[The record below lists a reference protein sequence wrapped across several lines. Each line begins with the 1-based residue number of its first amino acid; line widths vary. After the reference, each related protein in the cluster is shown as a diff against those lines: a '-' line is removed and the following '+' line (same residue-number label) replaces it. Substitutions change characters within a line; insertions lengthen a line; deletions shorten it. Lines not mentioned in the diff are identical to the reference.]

1 VTGRNIRDS
10 LSGVGMLLVIAG
22 LAFVVGHCSG
32 CAPRE
37 YAPLPAYCY
46 EEALLQAK
54 YLRCVDASATRE
66 ESRLCRLEVDRTC
79 GFKVTR

>member
-1 VTGRNIRDS
+1 VNGRAIHHA
-10 LSGVGMLLVIAG
+10 LSGLGMLLAIAG
-22 LAFVVGHCSG
+22 LVLLVQLCG

-54 YLRCVDASATRE
+54 YLRCVDASDTRE